1 MLNFPVNRTSYALPK
16 MYEHSKGSESNF
28 SIIFNDSRIQG
39 IQPVHGTKMPLSSK
53 FEEACGINQSME
65 RFAVSIVVDEPKIS
79 IILYGCNIVN
89 GKNVIIIMFESTTTE
104 LNFKQLLIVDSKNS
118 KYSFLLESDVNEGT
132 CICNSTEQDAPVCF
146 QRQLETI
153 NEDADNNRMF
163 YIYVGI
169 TFVIISSL
177 YVIHQFT
184 ESSDE
189 I

>member
-1 MLNFPVNRTSYALPK
+1 MLNFPVNRKSFDLPK

-28 SIIFNDSRIQG
+28 SIIFNDSSIQG
-39 IQPVHGTKMPLSSK
+39 IQLFNGTKMPFSSK
-53 FEEACGINQSME
+53 YEETCGISQSME
-65 RFAVSIVVDEPKIS
+65 RFAVIMIVDEPKVS
-79 IILYGCNIVN
+79 IIIYGCNIVN
-89 GKNVIIIMFESTTTE
+89 GKNVIIIMFESNTTE
-104 LNFKQLLIVDSKNS
+104 LNFRQLLIVDSKNS

-169 TFVIISSL
+169 TFSMISLL